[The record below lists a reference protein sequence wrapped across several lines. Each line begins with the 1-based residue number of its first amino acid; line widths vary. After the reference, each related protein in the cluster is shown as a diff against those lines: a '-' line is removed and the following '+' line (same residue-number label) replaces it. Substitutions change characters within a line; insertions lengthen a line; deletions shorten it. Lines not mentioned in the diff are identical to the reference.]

1 MRTSYAPSLSCGFM
15 EASFVEGSH
24 NIWHNHPVK
33 HPLSSIVSFQAHH
46 STLLK
51 PSDGDDFVRCDKK
64 SRQFGTMGEVFR
76 NEEISS
82 RRMDLICNPPH
93 IVQVNPH
100 LSEGSKK
107 GPCKQLNLHLFS

>member
-1 MRTSYAPSLSCGFM
+1 
-15 EASFVEGSH
+15 
-24 NIWHNHPVK
+24 
-33 HPLSSIVSFQAHH
+33 
-46 STLLK
+46 
-51 PSDGDDFVRCDKK
+51 
-64 SRQFGTMGEVFR
+64 MGEVFR